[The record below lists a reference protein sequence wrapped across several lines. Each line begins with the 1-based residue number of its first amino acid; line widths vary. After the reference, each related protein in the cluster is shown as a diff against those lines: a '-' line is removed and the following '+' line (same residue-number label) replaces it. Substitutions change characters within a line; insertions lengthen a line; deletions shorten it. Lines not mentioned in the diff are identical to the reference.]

1 MRRISTRPPFN
12 NGFIPIKSDYF
23 WCMTLRLYTLRVLSI
38 ASRGITKGLNSSP
51 PPIPLL
57 MRAPKSMGSDSI
69 DLLTEAYLYQCEVN
83 PVSALNNQ
91 GEVIAQHV
99 YTSRVGGQ
107 RLANKSI
114 ESDPI
119 DSAKSVG

>member
-1 MRRISTRPPFN
+1 
-12 NGFIPIKSDYF
+12 
-23 WCMTLRLYTLRVLSI
+23 
-38 ASRGITKGLNSSP
+38 
-51 PPIPLL
+51 
-57 MRAPKSMGSDSI
+57 MGSDSI
-69 DLLTEAYLYQCEVN
+69 DLLKEAYLYQCEVN

-119 DSAKSVG
+119 DCIDRTRRVYKRSVIHQK